1 MTAEPLS
8 AKQIA
13 RRNQV
18 LDAASECFV
27 EKGFHR
33 AGMAEIADRAQ
44 MSSGHI
50 YHYFKNKDDIIEA
63 IVDREIQSSLDRISE
78 LENLQA
84 DKFADGVI
92 AQLETHLNGVGS
104 IFKSRLNFEIIA
116 ESERNPAVEK
126 RVQFQ
131 RSAIRTKLTNV
142 FASKLGLTNADI
154 VADACMAVF
163 FGTMMAPGRSAEEQH
178 KASLNPLLTAFLR
191 GVLAPAS

>member
-104 IFKSRLNFEIIA
+104 IFKSLIELLVECNL
-116 ESERNPAVEK
+116 ES
-126 RVQFQ
+126 F
-131 RSAIRTKLTNV
+131 
-142 FASKLGLTNADI
+142 
-154 VADACMAVF
+154 
-163 FGTMMAPGRSAEEQH
+163 
-178 KASLNPLLTAFLR
+178 
-191 GVLAPAS
+191 VLSVMGFS